1 MKSKKSYWLLLLI
14 IVNFSD
20 FQFCCMQKLPPTP
33 MKMELS
39 HSQTIWLDGDLIFR

>member
-20 FQFCCMQKLPPTP
+20 FQFCCMQKFPPPP
-33 MKMELS
+33 MKVELN